1 MTKLKCAA
9 LAIVSAVAFAA
20 APAEAQTVW
29 DQQLYVAPRAHVIAP
44 EAQLVSTPRYIVT
57 AERLYA
63 NNETGPDWPG
73 SDEVYMVFGNA
84 ALNKFGHSTIFGDF
98 DTGETRNIPEGRWCL
113 TPLFEPVYHQS
124 GSLYGWQ
131 CQTQGI
137 GGPFNFDVQLYESDS
152 AWTPSACLPDDL
164 PSGVECQDDLIGGR
178 RISYSSEE
186 LLAAM
191 PNVGDHVSES
201 VRLGGYTFTWRVQR
215 IADSGTPPVIY

>member
-1 MTKLKCAA
+1 MTKLRYTA
-9 LAIVSAVAFAA
+9 LAILTAAAFAA
-20 APAEAQTVW
+20 SAAQAQSHW
-29 DQQLYVAPRAHVIAP
+29 GQWQAAPRAQVLAP

-63 NNETGPDWPG
+63 NDETGRDWPG
-73 SDEVYMVFGNA
+73 SDEIYLVFANR
-84 ALNKFGHSTIFGDF
+84 ALNKAGYSTIFGDF
-98 DTGETRNIPEGRWCL
+98 DTGETRNFPAGRWCL
-113 TPLFEPVYHQS
+113 APLFEPVFGNG

-137 GGPFNFDVQLYESDS
+137 GGPFSFDVALYESDS

-178 RISYSSEE
+178 TISYSSEE

-191 PNVGDHVSES
+191 PNVGDQVSES

>member
-1 MTKLKCAA
+1 MTKLKYAA
-9 LAIVSAVAFAA
+9 LGILSVVAFAA
-20 APAEAQTVW
+20 GAAQAQTTFGQW
-29 DQQLYVAPRAHVIAP
+29 QAAPRAQVIAP
-44 EAQLVSTPRYIVT
+44 EAQLESTPRYIVT

-63 NNETGPDWPG
+63 NDETGRDWPG
-73 SDEVYMVFGNA
+73 SDEVYMVFGNR

-113 TPLFEPVYHQS
+113 APLFEPVHHRN

-131 CQTQGI
+131 CETQGI

-178 RISYSSEE
+178 TISYSSEE

-215 IADSGTPPVIY
+215 IADAGTPPVIY